1 MANVWVGTDY
11 YIPSI
16 DQSGD
21 TFKVSIHSTTTSN
34 TYIYETI
41 KDSVPS
47 NPESV
52 GAAKIV
58 FLQGFGY
65 NELIEHSHPFADD
78 SRRIRISP
86 DRTDST
92 NGKDLVVEYAVA
104 ANGCVSFIY
113 DDNFDSV
120 GAANAV
126 PYHVVSGGTGWLS
139 QDRIYFDN
147 IDAGYYEDVK
157 RQANIPAFSEKTE
170 AEREAYFKS
179 IEGDPKPNQRNDVE
193 GYVIWTDVDGP
204 GLFNGT
210 PEVNLASNAT
220 FYVNC
225 AIRANTWIP

>member
-1 MANVWVGTDY
+1 MANVWVGSEY
-11 YIPSI
+11 YIPEI
-16 DQSGD
+16 DQSGR
-21 TFKVSIHSTTTSN
+21 TFDITIKSTTTSN
-34 TYIYETI
+34 TYVYQAD
-41 KDSVPS
+41 KDVVPP

-58 FLQGFGY
+58 FLKGFGY
-65 NELIEHSHPFADD
+65 DELIEHPDSADD

-120 GAANAV
+120 GAANAI
-126 PYHVVSGGTGWLS
+126 PYHVVSGGTGWNS
-139 QDRIYFDN
+139 QDEIYFDN
-147 IDAGYYEDVK
+147 IDAGYYENEK
-157 RQANIPAFSEKTE
+157 RQANIPAFSEKTDAEKE
-170 AEREAYFKS
+170 AFFKAVDK
-179 IEGDPKPNQRNDVE
+179 ENKPNQRNNVE

-204 GLFNGT
+204 AFFNGT